1 MKKQEMKKKKKS
13 DSKNTY
19 RWQIIKHFVGT
30 SHNIMFTTFL
40 LEINYDFN
48 FVI

>member
-1 MKKQEMKKKKKS
+1 MKKQEMKNKKS
-13 DSKNTY
+13 DSKNIYT
-19 RWQIIKHFVGT
+19 WQIIKHFVGT

-40 LEINYDFN
+40 LEINNDFN